1 MLRVVAGLALRRGRL
16 RYVYQVLRG
25 KDLET
30 GEISAAT
37 REKQFATRYRRLRQ
51 RPWP

>member
-30 GEISAAT
+30 GEISAASPGKAIL
-37 REKQFATRYRRLRQ
+37 RRYRRLRQ
-51 RPWP
+51 RP